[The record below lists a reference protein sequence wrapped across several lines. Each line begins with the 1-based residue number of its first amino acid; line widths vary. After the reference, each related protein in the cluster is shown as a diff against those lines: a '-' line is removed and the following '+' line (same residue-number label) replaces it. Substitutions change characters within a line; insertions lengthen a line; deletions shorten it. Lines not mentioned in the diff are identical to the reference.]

1 MASASDPPAHPA
13 LQPADRLIL
22 PPLPPRAAVETSI
35 GPPHYPA
42 ESTQSHAF
50 VQPSLRARKGHAN
63 SDSFNRACAPAR
75 GTQTLIRYSDSFS
88 DSLIRVRFGAVLFAR
103 PASKYLIL
111 LATPAGFEPATTRLE
126 GECSIQLSYGAV
138 G

>member
-63 SDSFNRACAPAR
+63 SDSFLAGVAAVSRPRSSATATALFPAIRILERDGSAKSGRAR
-75 GTQTLIRYSDSFS
+75 
-88 DSLIRVRFGAVLFAR
+88 RVR
-103 PASKYLIL
+103 
-111 LATPAGFEPATTRLE
+111 AGSL
-126 GECSIQLSYGAV
+126 GK
-138 G
+138 